1 LNKKLPLLI
10 AEIGGNHEGNFDYA
24 LQLVDLAL
32 TTPVD
37 YVKFQIYSGDAL
49 VSSVEDPDRN
59 AHFKKFELSIAQHE
73 EIIQKILQS
82 GKKYLASVWDIESI
96 DWIDSYV
103 DAYKIGSGDVTAFPL
118 LKRIANTS
126 KPILLSTGLSTM
138 EEVQQAV
145 DYIRNCNSFY
155 HNSRALCVLQCTS
168 MYPIKNS
175 DAHLNVL
182 HSYKKQFGTQVGYS
196 DHTTGMKALEL
207 AAVMG
212 AEVLEFH
219 FTDTREGK
227 IFRDHTVSLTPEE
240 VHTLVDTLNSNLAFL
255 GDAMKMPLPIEIDNG
270 HVQSFRRAI
279 YPSRDIEEGEI
290 FGAHNLTVLRPN
302 KGIDA
307 RFFEELVG
315 KKALKPFK
323 KHEALQW
330 EHIQ

>member
-1 LNKKLPLLI
+1 MNKKIPLLI
-10 AEIGGNHEGNFDYA
+10 AEIGGNHEGNFAYA
-24 LQLVDLAL
+24 LQLVDFAL

-37 YVKFQIYSGDAL
+37 YVKFQIYSGDTL
-49 VSSVEDPDRN
+49 VSSVEDRARN
-59 AHFKKFELSIAQHE
+59 AHFKKFELSKDQHE

-103 DAYKIGSGDVTAFPL
+103 DAYKIGSGDLTAFPL

-138 EEVQQAV
+138 EEVQQSVA
-145 DYIRNCNSFY
+145 YIRNCNSFY
-155 HNSRALCVLQCTS
+155 HNSTALCVLQCTS
-168 MYPIKNS
+168 MYPIQES
-175 DAHLNVL
+175 DAHLNVM
-182 HSYKKQFGTQVGYS
+182 HNYKKHFETQVGYS
-196 DHTTGMKALEL
+196 DHTIGMRALEL

-227 IFRDHTVSLTPEE
+227 NFRDHTVSLTPDE
-240 VHTLVDTLNSNLAFL
+240 VHTLVDTLHRNLALL
-255 GDAMKMPLPIEIDNG
+255 GDANKMPLPIEIDNG

-290 FGAHNLTVLRPN
+290 LGAHNLTVLRPN

-307 RFFEELVG
+307 RFFEELMG

-330 EHIQ
+330 ENIQ